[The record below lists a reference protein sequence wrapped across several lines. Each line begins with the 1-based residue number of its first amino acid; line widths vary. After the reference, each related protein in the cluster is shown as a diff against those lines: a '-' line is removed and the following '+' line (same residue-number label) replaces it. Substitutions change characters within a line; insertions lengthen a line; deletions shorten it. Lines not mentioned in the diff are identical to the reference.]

1 MNESLI
7 STEKVKDLLLKLKNF
22 LDEKIN
28 EEGNQDVVNE
38 IIENI
43 VIIVSNGSRNLEMN
57 EEEFW
62 EEFYSY
68 IENMSESE
76 RTDYK
81 SLTSKSLFKLMDLI
95 EDL

>member
-1 MNESLI
+1 MNENLL
-7 STEKVKDLLLKLKNF
+7 STEKVKNILLNLKKL

-43 VIIVSNGSRNLEMN
+43 VIMVANGSKSLEMN

-62 EEFYSY
+62 EEFYNY
-68 IENMSESE
+68 IEGMSESE
-76 RTDYK
+76 RSDYK

-95 EDL
+95 EEL